1 MCIVLKVRKK
11 HNYFVI
17 FFLEMNIKTAFDRVL
32 DKRRKMFKKEQKMI
46 KKFTIV
52 SETLNYLGKN
62 DSIK

>member
-1 MCIVLKVRKK
+1 MLLDKKMCIVLKVRKK

-46 KKFTIV
+46 
-52 SETLNYLGKN
+52 
-62 DSIK
+62 